1 MGRANIICI
10 IVQYY
15 GERLMRIL
23 PIPWIQETMP
33 SSLHPPGAVVAVLRS
48 VANIASA
55 PSVPVSA
62 GVSTSGEGGCL
73 LQQSADTA
81 ALQRVNTLTFS
92 RPDTQ
97 TQGSHFYPQLP
108 ELSRRRRREYN
119 QEFAELLFYFV
130 HKKYQSF
137 KKCEFWSSRARHSPA
152 LAYQQTGQWRATLEI
167 KLAPAINTAPT
178 NHQQSNIAL
187 D

>member
-15 GERLMRIL
+15 GERLPRIL
-23 PIPWIQETMP
+23 LITWIQDTIDIIGQCHLV
-33 SSLHPPGAVVAVLRS
+33 SSRPVPVVAVLRS

-92 RPDTQ
+92 RPDT
-97 TQGSHFYPQLP
+97 
-108 ELSRRRRREYN
+108 
-119 QEFAELLFYFV
+119 
-130 HKKYQSF
+130 
-137 KKCEFWSSRARHSPA
+137 
-152 LAYQQTGQWRATLEI
+152 
-167 KLAPAINTAPT
+167 
-178 NHQQSNIAL
+178 
-187 D
+187 

>member
-1 MGRANIICI
+1 MDIGQCHL
-10 IVQYY
+10 VS
-15 GERLMRIL
+15 
-23 PIPWIQETMP
+23 T
-33 SSLHPPGAVVAVLRS
+33 HPVPVVAVLRS

-119 QEFAELLFYFV
+119 QEFAELLLYFN
-130 HKKYQSF
+130 
-137 KKCEFWSSRARHSPA
+137 
-152 LAYQQTGQWRATLEI
+152 I
-167 KLAPAINTAPT
+167 KI
-178 NHQQSNIAL
+178 SKF
-187 D
+187 

>member
-15 GERLMRIL
+15 GERLLRIL
-23 PIPWIQETMP
+23 PIIHETMP

-108 ELSRRRRREYN
+108 ELSRRSRREYN
-119 QEFAELLFYFV
+119 QESAKLLLYFV
-130 HKKYQSF
+130 HKK
-137 KKCEFWSSRARHSPA
+137 
-152 LAYQQTGQWRATLEI
+152 I
-167 KLAPAINTAPT
+167 KV
-178 NHQQSNIAL
+178 S
-187 D
+187 

>member
-10 IVQYY
+10 IGQYY
-15 GERLMRIL
+15 GERLLRIL
-23 PIPWIQETMP
+23 PIIHETMP

-92 RPDTQ
+92 RPDT
-97 TQGSHFYPQLP
+97 
-108 ELSRRRRREYN
+108 
-119 QEFAELLFYFV
+119 
-130 HKKYQSF
+130 
-137 KKCEFWSSRARHSPA
+137 
-152 LAYQQTGQWRATLEI
+152 
-167 KLAPAINTAPT
+167 
-178 NHQQSNIAL
+178 
-187 D
+187 

>member
-1 MGRANIICI
+1 
-10 IVQYY
+10 
-15 GERLMRIL
+15 
-23 PIPWIQETMP
+23 MP

-97 TQGSHFYPQLP
+97 TQRSHFYPQLP
-108 ELSRRRRREYN
+108 DMSRRRRREYN
-119 QEFAELLFYFV
+119 QEFAELLIFF
-130 HKKYQSF
+130 
-137 KKCEFWSSRARHSPA
+137 CEQNIKVLKSVSSGAPEPDTRQHSHINRRGSGEQP
-152 LAYQQTGQWRATLEI
+152 WRSSWPPPSTQHQPTTSSPTLHWTRYIHFRI
-167 KLAPAINTAPT
+167 KLSFYICF
-178 NHQQSNIAL
+178 
-187 D
+187 

>member
-15 GERLMRIL
+15 GERLLRIL
-23 PIPWIQETMP
+23 LISWIQETMP
-33 SSLHPPGAVVAVLRS
+33 SSLQPPGAVVAVLRS

-97 TQGSHFYPQLP
+97 TQRSHFYPQLP
-108 ELSRRRRREYN
+108 DMSRRRRREYN
-119 QEFAELLFYFV
+119 QEFAELLIFF
-130 HKKYQSF
+130 
-137 KKCEFWSSRARHSPA
+137 CE
-152 LAYQQTGQWRATLEI
+152 Q
-167 KLAPAINTAPT
+167 NTT
-178 NHQQSNIAL
+178 NSWLYSIL
-187 D
+187 LLRDKSGSCG